1 MNTLK
6 IELHLLQNFPPSCLN
21 RDDTNTPKTCEFG
34 GVTRA
39 RVSSQC
45 WKRAIREQFMNQKQ
59 VATARRTLRLRSE
72 ILKNVNTSG
81 WDGELLPYAVDIF
94 ITAYYTKTG
103 GKESGDASTLVFIGK
118 NEIAEAALCIDEL
131 REKLLA
137 PAKVRLDAVKKK
149 AEEKQNESGK
159 AEKAAPGK
167 SAKKEFSVDEKIN
180 DRLFLARHYT
190 DLALFGRMIAVN
202 PGLNVD
208 AACQVAHAISTHSVN
223 LELDFFTAVDDLK
236 DTDNN
241 DDSGAGMLGTVGYD
255 SACYYRYAL
264 VDDVQLMKNLN
275 GSATDADASL
285 KAFLEAFCES
295 IPGAKKNSFAH
306 GNPPFFGF
314 LVVRQS
320 GTPSSLVNAFA
331 RPVNAR
337 NGNLLQDSA
346 RELAR
351 QAGRLDACYELY
363 TDADKPNSVRTFLFH
378 MLDVPEAQDGAKREN
393 KRESAIETLLTGL
406 PTQQNLSMRR
416 AIEGVLETVKT
427 FRAEQTG
434 QEAQA

>member
-1 MNTLK
+1 MKNLK

-45 WKRAIREQFMNQKQ
+45 WKRAIREQFKED
-59 VATARRTLRLRSE
+59 APARRGTRSKRLKTELITALVEAGIGTSDTLDAPVTKFVINSYAGMDKKRPDETNVLIFYSPAEFATMVE
-72 ILKNVNTSG
+72 ILSDPEMLAELSKDAFDAKKKN
-81 WDGELLPYAVDIF
+81 DIERRL
-94 ITAYYTKTG
+94 KG
-103 GKESGDASTLVFIGK
+103 
-118 NEIAEAALCIDEL
+118 AAL
-131 REKLLA
+131 
-137 PAKVRLDAVKKK
+137 
-149 AEEKQNESGK
+149 S
-159 AEKAAPGK
+159 
-167 SAKKEFSVDEKIN
+167 
-180 DRLFLARHYT
+180 T
-190 DLALFGRMIAVN
+190 DVALFARMLADS
-202 PGLNVD
+202 PGQNVE

-275 GSATDADASL
+275 SSTTDADASL

-314 LVVRQS
+314 LVVRQA

-337 NGNLLQDSA
+337 NGNLLEDSA

-351 QAGRLDACYELY
+351 QAGRLDACYALY

-378 MLDVPEAQDGAKREN
+378 MLDTPEDKDGAN
-393 KRESAIETLLTGL
+393 GRESKAKVGDGRSFLTGL
-406 PTQQNLSMRR
+406 PTQQNLSMRK
-416 AIEGVLETVKT
+416 AIEGVLETVKA
-427 FRAEQTG
+427 FRAEQTAL
-434 QEAQA
+434 EAQA